1 VSELLVALLLAFMVG
16 LAVYATWTTDLF
28 AAAVSLGAYGFVMSL
43 VWAEIG
49 ALDVAFTEAVV
60 GAGATTVLF
69 LATLLRTAR
78 QASPAPP
85 ALRGLAI
92 AGGLALFAAFT
103 AAGGGRRPRGGPP
116 APPPPPPTPGDTT
129 SPPSLHVSP
138 RYLERT
144 LDETATPNA
153 VTSVLA
159 DYRGYDTLVET
170 TVIVTAGLGCWLL
183 LQPRRA

>member
-1 VSELLVALLLAFMVG
+1 MSELLVALLLAFMVG

-28 AAAVSLGAYGFVMSL
+28 AAAVALGAYGFVMSL

-92 AGGLALFAAFT
+92 AGGVALFAAF
-103 AAGGGRRPRGGPP
+103 AAAALGL
-116 APPPPPPTPGDTT
+116 APWGDAT
-129 SPPSLHVSP
+129 SPPAVHVSP

-144 LDETATPNA
+144 LEETATPNA

-183 LQPRRA
+183 LHPRRA